1 MPSPYDVKVESDK
14 AVGPGPVL
22 DPMLGKTVAIVVGP
36 PPCLGDDVNLAWA
49 KGTLLL
55 TAGVYSIAG
64 TGVIIRFTAEMVTRI
79 EHGTEQYPVIMVS
92 V

>member
-1 MPSPYDVKVESDK
+1 MPSPYDVKVESNP
-14 AVGPGPVL
+14 VPVL
-22 DPMLGKTVAIVVGP
+22 DPMVGKTVAIVVGP

-49 KGTLLL
+49 TGTLLPGIGGAY
-55 TAGVYSIAG
+55 TVAG
-64 TGVIIRFTAEMVTRI
+64 TGVIIRFTPEMVTRI